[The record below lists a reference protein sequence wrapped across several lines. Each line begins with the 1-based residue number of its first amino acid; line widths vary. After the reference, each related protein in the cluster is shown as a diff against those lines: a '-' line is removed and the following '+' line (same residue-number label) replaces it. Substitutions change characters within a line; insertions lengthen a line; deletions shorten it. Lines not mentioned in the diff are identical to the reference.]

1 MTENTTNGAADLTA
15 IGDADAAELAAMVG
29 QVSDEQLAE
38 ALADAGNRKRVL
50 DEIFNRMAEHVE
62 PDRIRDIDAVIHF
75 RITDAPGGGDD
86 LYEAVFAGGTCTVN
100 HEPTTD
106 DPRVEIAAPPVSFI
120 KLVTGQENGPALFMS
135 GKLKVKGDLML
146 ASQMTGFFR
155 IPTAK
160 EA

>member
-1 MTENTTNGAADLTA
+1 MSENTTNGAADLA
-15 IGDADAAELAAMVG
+15 EIGTADASQLAAMVG
-29 QVSDEQLAE
+29 QISDEQLAE
-38 ALADAGNRKRVL
+38 ALSDHGNRERVL

-62 PDRIRDIDAVIHF
+62 PDRIKDLDAVIHF
-75 RITDAPGGGDD
+75 RITGAPDDGDD
-86 LYEAVFAGGTCTVN
+86 LYEAVFADGGCTVN
-100 HEPTTD
+100 HQPTTD
-106 DPRVEIAAPPVSFI
+106 EPRVEIAAAPVPFI

-135 GKLKVKGDLML
+135 GKLKIKGDLML